1 MLTIFMV
8 MAVVEGYSARA
19 KRNPEKKNRGK
30 RHLTVSLANHAS
42 AFRVFRA
49 DDTTSQCNHE
59 QNKERNTRNIVVF
72 IRKRAK
78 IRERAEGESV
88 SRRIGLK
95 IHFQHNTKFPIDD
108 NHLKIEFI
116 GVISLMSRKIRND
129 DTQ

>member
-49 DDTTSQCNHE
+49 DDTTSQCMNKTKKGIQE
-59 QNKERNTRNIVVF
+59 ILLYLFAKERRYEKGQKESLSV
-72 IRKRAK
+72 
-78 IRERAEGESV
+78 GEL
-88 SRRIGLK
+88 G
-95 IHFQHNTKFPIDD
+95 
-108 NHLKIEFI
+108 
-116 GVISLMSRKIRND
+116 
-129 DTQ
+129 